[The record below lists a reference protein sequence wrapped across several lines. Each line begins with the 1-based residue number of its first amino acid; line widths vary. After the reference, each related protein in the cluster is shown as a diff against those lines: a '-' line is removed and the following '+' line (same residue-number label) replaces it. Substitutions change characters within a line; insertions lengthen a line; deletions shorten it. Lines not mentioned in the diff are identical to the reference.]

1 MPLTTIEG
9 SKHTT
14 GEVVRLFQVDGE
26 GGWEDGGAPNSEA
39 LVGSKLDNNVC
50 KGDSEAWREEY
61 PCGLQAWR
69 WKMFGRSKM
78 RFVRCLQGKR
88 R

>member
-1 MPLTTIEG
+1 MTIEG

-14 GEVVRLFQVDGE
+14 GEVVRLFDGE

-39 LVGSKLDNNVC
+39 LVGSKLDDNVC

-61 PCGLQAWR
+61 PCGLRVWR
-69 WKMFGRSKM
+69 WKT
-78 RFVRCLQGKR
+78 R